1 MVGSNITF
9 SLSHILSNN
18 KVEIPPRRLQGGHER
33 EGDPGLLINRRRFD
47 CRRRLCQTAWHLQ
60 KTPCK
65 DSTQKWTMKEMWKD
79 PTAYEK
85 NQGENNTSIILI
97 LRGLKCFA
105 ATKTRRGDSSIFF
118 SLFPASLGR

>member
-9 SLSHILSNN
+9 SLSHILSN